1 VGIVNVTQ
9 WYDNE
14 NVTAILWAGLPG
26 QESGN
31 AIVDVLYGNY
41 NPGGKLPFTIGRN
54 RDDYGADVIYEPNN
68 GQFDAPQD
76 DFEDTGVFLDYRHVS
91 NSVTERLLQRKAN

>member
-1 VGIVNVTQ
+1 
-9 WYDNE
+9 
-14 NVTAILWAGLPG
+14 
-26 QESGN
+26 
-31 AIVDVLYGNY
+31 VLYGKY

-76 DFEDTGVFLDYRHVS
+76 NFEDTGVFLDYRHVS
-91 NSVTERLLQRKAN
+91 KAVHFWPASATIVAFQATS